1 MNSSPIVLFH
11 MKISFFSNILSVVVS
26 GNSFMLKFVLHDKY
40 FFDFFF
46 EVQIWYFKTFEF
58 RLGRSFRKIKKIP
71 AKILLFLTIVTV
83 NKNLKCIRKFCR
95 QLWSLYFEN
104 FWCFTKFSFR
114 LTLNEALLLVT
125 NCYIYKLPQE
135 LPNDLRLKI
144 FGN

>member
-1 MNSSPIVLFH
+1 
-11 MKISFFSNILSVVVS
+11 
-26 GNSFMLKFVLHDKY
+26 MLKFVLHDKY

-58 RLGRSFRKIKKIP
+58 RLGRSFRRIKKTP

-104 FWCFTKFSFR
+104 F
-114 LTLNEALLLVT
+114 
-125 NCYIYKLPQE
+125 
-135 LPNDLRLKI
+135 
-144 FGN
+144 